1 MIKTFLCVF
10 FFSRERIV
18 CLCLAMLLLS
28 AAVLAEPE
36 AFRVE
41 DLFDKMEKNTDSIQA
56 MSALVE
62 LKNSAASKRVTLSV
76 KNPDKFAIVFA
87 DSSVSAHFNG
97 QRLWI
102 HVKTINEVFYHFAD
116 TQGFAASYFSLI
128 NPKKI
133 FTNLTRKTL
142 FSLFNI
148 SPVSQEKD
156 KDGSTFFT
164 MKFVPRM
171 KSVFKQIFNVGH
183 YVMVFSDKNYL
194 PVEVIEFDQ
203 NDKERGRLIVLEYR
217 LNMQI
222 ADDEFNFVPPEGAVM
237 VPITVVLAQKIEE
250 YARSVVDKIGQAAES
265 LKRSLLDWSF

>member
-1 MIKTFLCVF
+1 MIKDLPNGFIF
-10 FFSRERIV
+10 FPGI
-18 CLCLAMLLLS
+18 LLLLFI
-28 AAVLAEPE
+28 AMFLLPVAGLAEAE
-36 AFRVE
+36 VFRVE
-41 DLFDKMEKNTDSIQA
+41 DLFDKMEKNTDNIQA

-62 LKNSAASKRVTLSV
+62 LKNSAASKQVTLSV

-87 DSSVSAHFNG
+87 DSTVSAHFNG

-116 TQGFAASYFSLI
+116 SQVFSASYFSLI

-156 KDGSTFFT
+156 KDGSTLFT

-171 KSVFKQIFNVGH
+171 KSVFKQIFNVGY

-194 PVEVIEFDQ
+194 PVVVVEFDQ
-203 NDKERGRLIVLEYR
+203 SDKERGRLIVLEYR
-217 LNMQI
+217 LNQEI
-222 ADDEFNFVPPEGAVM
+222 ADEEFNFVPPEGVVM

-250 YARSVVDKIGQAAES
+250 YARSVVDRIGQAAES